1 MSSGA
6 GSSLPDAPDD
16 GSAAAGTATSN
27 FTLLYVIIAVLVGVV
42 LYMAIRYWR
51 DVLTEWRMLQA
62 GAAGG
67 GRHGEPHAALLGLS
81 ADDIDALPT
90 FTYRARAAVSAS
102 PLVSGCGGDGRRGGG
117 GSGKGRAAV
126 ECVVCLQELADGDV
140 VRVLPACRHFF
151 HGSCIDL
158 WLRAHSTCPVCRA
171 HPEPEGGR
179 LGEVAVSPPLPQL
192 RRCGLSP
199 ERTTASKILADILQ
213 ARSSPLRGSSST
225 SGSKETM
232 IVPKSPSPVQTVPS
246 YAVSRSPSP
255 TPSTYRSLNERWSS
269 SPPPQAPD
277 VVVVRSKSP
286 SPSPIGF
293 SRQTSARGVGVAE
306 GVDAITSP
314 SQAALSKEGGGS
326 RSKSPSPSPVPH

>member
-6 GSSLPDAPDD
+6 GSSVPDSPDD
-16 GSAAAGTATSN
+16 GSAAARTATSN

-51 DVLTEWRMLQA
+51 AVLTEWRMLQA

-90 FTYRARAAVSAS
+90 FTYRARAAASAS
-102 PLVSGCGGDGRRGGG
+102 PLVRGCGGGS

-179 LGEVAVSPPLPQL
+179 LSEVTMSPPLPQL

-213 ARSSPLRGSSST
+213 TRSPLRGNSST
-225 SGSKETM
+225 GGSKETV
-232 IVPKSPSPVQTVPS
+232 ILSKSPSPVQTVPT
-246 YAVSRSPSP
+246 YAVSLSPSP
-255 TPSTYRSLNERWSS
+255 TPSTYHSLNNERWSN
-269 SPPPQAPD
+269 SPPPQVPE

-293 SRQTSARGVGVAE
+293 SRQTSARSVGVAE

-326 RSKSPSPSPVPH
+326 PSPSPSPVPH